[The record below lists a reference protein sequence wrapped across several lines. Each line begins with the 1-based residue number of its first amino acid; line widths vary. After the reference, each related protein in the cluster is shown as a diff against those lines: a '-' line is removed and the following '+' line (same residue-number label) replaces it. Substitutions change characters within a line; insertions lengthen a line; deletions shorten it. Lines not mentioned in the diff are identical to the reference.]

1 MMQDTFFD
9 SGRKCV
15 AMVTAY
21 YGKNWGKILRRELLP
36 QFFTNSHEIWHRCL
50 PWGVDVQDT
59 FLESG
64 RKCVAMV
71 TAYYGKNWGKIWRRE
86 LLPQFF
92 TNSHEIWHRCLPLG
106 VDVQDTFFDSGKKCV
121 AMVTAYYGKNGGKI
135 LRRELLPQFFTNS
148 HEIWHRC
155 LPWGV
160 DVQDTFFDSG
170 RKCVAMVTAYYTV
183 KKYCGAGVC
192 DHTVSDISSSTWR
205 KPAVVSLL
213 FSIRLLARTP
223 LCIPLLQSVKR
234 QFLRRN

>member
-1 MMQDTFFD
+1 MFALGCRCARHIFD

-21 YGKNWGKILRRELLP
+21 YGKNGGKILRRELLP
-36 QFFTNSHEIWHRCL
+36 QFFTNSHKIWHRCL

-59 FLESG
+59 F
-64 RKCVAMV
+64 
-71 TAYYGKNWGKIWRRE
+71 
-86 LLPQFF
+86 
-92 TNSHEIWHRCLPLG
+92 
-106 VDVQDTFFDSGKKCV
+106 FDSGRKCV

-170 RKCVAMVTAYYTV
+170 RKCVAMVTAYYGKNGGENLASRT
-183 KKYCGAGVC
+183 
-192 DHTVSDISSSTWR
+192 TSS
-205 KPAVVSLL
+205 VFHQ
-213 FSIRLLARTP
+213 FSWNLAQMFAFGCR
-223 LCIPLLQSVKR
+223 CARHIFWQW
-234 QFLRRN
+234 